1 MSPFLRFFQKG
12 EIKRPNGQYVSIT
25 KSIPQPKPL
34 PPVPKLVI
42 PKPKIDPAVKQ
53 FFEKDVKTFIEK
65 DVRKVAVSLGKNFEN
80 ALMMPQK
87 LSDAL
92 SAGLTSLNNPIFL
105 PILLV
110 VGAVVVV
117 QVIKK

>member
-1 MSPFLRFFQKG
+1 MSPFLRFFQRG
-12 EIKRPNGQYVSIT
+12 EVKRPNGQYVSI
-25 KSIPQPKPL
+25 KKIIPAPKP
-34 PPVPKLVI
+34 I
-42 PKPKIDPAVKQ
+42 PAPKIDPNVKK
-53 FFEKDVKTFIEK
+53 FFEKDVKKFIET
-65 DVRKVAVSLGKNFEN
+65 DVKKVAVSIGKNFEN

-87 LSDAL
+87 ISDLMSNLA
-92 SAGLTSLNNPIFL
+92 TNLNSPILL